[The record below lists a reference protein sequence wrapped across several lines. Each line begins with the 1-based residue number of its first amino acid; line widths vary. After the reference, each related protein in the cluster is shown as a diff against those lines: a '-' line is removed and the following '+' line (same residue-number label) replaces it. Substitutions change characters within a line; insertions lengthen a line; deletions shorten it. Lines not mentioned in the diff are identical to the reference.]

1 VRRGKGSLFNLGEIV
16 LGVLVEYELPNRAK
30 RVFSMRPD
38 FGKVEDVVAEIL
50 SLLRGHG
57 LDIHGPGGEFAS
69 LDSFEKSLGRVVW
82 VLSS

>member
-1 VRRGKGSLFNLGEIV
+1 VRRGKGSLAFKEVNDNKTAVGEETNLFNLGEIV

-57 LDIHGPGGEFAS
+57 LLYMHN
-69 LDSFEKSLGRVVW
+69 KS
-82 VLSS
+82 